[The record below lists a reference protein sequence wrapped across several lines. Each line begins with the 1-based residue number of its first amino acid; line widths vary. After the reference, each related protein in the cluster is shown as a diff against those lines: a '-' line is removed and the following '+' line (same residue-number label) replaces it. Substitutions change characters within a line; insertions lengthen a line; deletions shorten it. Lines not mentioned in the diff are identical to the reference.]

1 MSKSVGSFLTISITD
16 DCFDVAAPAT
26 IFLQMRS
33 PTTNNCLK
41 SVPLPV
47 TFVIEKRHAAS
58 GRQRIAKSEIIEI
71 ADSLKLFLVH
81 TDFSL
86 PRVYKLDEI
95 TDTVEEPHTN
105 PQLDGTLLIDTAGA
119 APFHPLRECFLCS
132 LNWCH
137 APRAVC
143 ESCQPGG

>member
-1 MSKSVGSFLTISITD
+1 MNTSVGSCLTISITD

-47 TFVIEKRHAAS
+47 TFVIEKRHAAA
-58 GRQRIAKSEIIEI
+58 GRQRIAKSEVVEI

-81 TDFSL
+81 TDFAL
-86 PRVYKLDEI
+86 PRVYKLDDI
-95 TDTVEEPHTN
+95 TDTVEEPQTST
-105 PQLDGTLLIDTAGA
+105 QLDGTLLIDTTGA
-119 APFHPLRECFLCS
+119 VSAISLTTGAFLCA
-132 LNWCH
+132 L
-137 APRAVC
+137 
-143 ESCQPGG
+143 